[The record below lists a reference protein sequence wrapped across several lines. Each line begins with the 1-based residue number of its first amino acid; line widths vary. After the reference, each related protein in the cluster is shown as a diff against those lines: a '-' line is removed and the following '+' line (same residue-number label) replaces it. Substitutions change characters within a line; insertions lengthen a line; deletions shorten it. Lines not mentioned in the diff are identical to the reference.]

1 MSFTH
6 PQWLNALFL
15 IPILAGLFLFGARRR
30 RQALVEFAGGR
41 LAESLAPGRS
51 WRKGLSKAALRT
63 GGFALLVVA
72 LAGPQLGSQLVKV
85 ERVGIDLVIALDT
98 SMSMLAEDMKPNRL
112 ERAKQEIIDL
122 IQRLKGDRVG
132 LVVFAGDAFA
142 LCPLTVDY
150 DAALML
156 VQTAD
161 VDVVSEP
168 GTALQRAIEKST
180 ALFPQTGKAD
190 RVIILVTDGEGHEGD
205 PVAEAKKAAE
215 KGVRI
220 YTIGIGNP
228 SGEIIPLRGTD
239 GSIGGYKK
247 DDSGETVLTRLDE
260 KTLEEIARAA
270 GGRYFPATRE
280 GLELKVLYREIS
292 GMEQKAIKGEFLERK
307 KDRFGW
313 FLAGAFVLLGLDVLT
328 VPRGSTKNR
337 AKGKILHTG
346 AAGAVLLVVLAVLS
360 SPASAKGIDGKRV
373 KSGNQYY
380 RSGEYQKALVLYKES
395 LGDTTKLAEHAEGV
409 LYNEANALHMM
420 ERFPEALQK
429 YHESFSEDTVQ
440 TGRML
445 YNRANTLAKMGNIP
459 EAVESYVQALR
470 YLPDDLDTRHNL
482 ELALRMM
489 QENNQQ
495 QEQQRQQ
502 QQEGSEQKQQGE
514 NNTDKQQQQK
524 DQQQQDEGD
533 SQSEQEKNQTQQQS
547 DSMQTRPQ
555 PSQRDSTAARPELPE
570 STQTIQLSRDD
581 ALRLLKLLEEQ
592 EKELQ
597 KEKRK
602 AAFIRVPRSGK
613 DW

>member
-1 MSFTH
+1 MSFAH

-15 IPILAGLFLFGARRR
+15 VPALAALFLYGARRR
-30 RQALVEFAGGR
+30 RRSLVEFTGDR
-41 LAESLAPGRS
+41 LAESLAPGRN
-51 WRKGLSKAALRT
+51 WRKALSKAVLRA
-63 GGFALLVVA
+63 GGYSLLVIA

-98 SMSMLAEDMKPNRL
+98 STSMLAEDMKPNRL
-112 ERAKQEIIDL
+112 ERAKQEIVDF
-122 IQRLKGDRVG
+122 IQGLKGDRVG
-132 LVVFAGDAFA
+132 IVVFAGDAFA

-168 GTALQRAIEKST
+168 GTALERAIEKSA
-180 ALFPQTGKAD
+180 ALFPQTGKTD

-205 PVAEAKKAAE
+205 AVAEAKKAAE
-215 KGVRI
+215 KDIRV

-228 SGEIIPLRGTD
+228 SGDIIPLRGTD

-247 DDSGETVLTRLDE
+247 DDTGETVLTRLDE
-260 KTLEEIARAA
+260 KTLEDVARST

-307 KDRFGW
+307 KDRFAW
-313 FLAGAFVLLGLDVLT
+313 FLAGAFLLLGLDVATLANGSAKK
-328 VPRGSTKNR
+328 RG
-337 AKGKILHTG
+337 KGRVLHTG
-346 AAGAVLLVVLAVLS
+346 RSAAILIVVLAFMA
-360 SPASAKGIDGKRV
+360 SPAAAAKVDGKRV

-380 RSGEYQKALVLYKES
+380 RSGEYEKALVLYKEA
-395 LGDTTKLAEHAEGV
+395 LGDTTKLPEHAEGV
-409 LYNEANALHMM
+409 TYNEANTFHMM
-420 ERFPEALQK
+420 NRYPEALGK
-429 YHESFSEDTVQ
+429 YHESVSEDTVQ

-445 YNRANTLAKMGNIP
+445 YNRGNTLSKMGNLS
-459 EAVESYVQALR
+459 EAAESYMQALR
-470 YLPDDLDTRHNL
+470 YLPDDADARHNL

-489 QENNQQ
+489 QENKEK
-495 QEQQRQQ
+495 QEQQQQ
-502 QQEGSEQKQQGE
+502 QQNSGENKQGE
-514 NNTDKQQQQK
+514 NENDQEQQQQK
-524 DQQQQDEGD
+524 DQQQNQEK
-533 SQSEQEKNQTQQQS
+533 SQSEESRQQAKQ
-547 DSMQTRPQ
+547 DSMQTQ
-555 PSQRDSTAARPELPE
+555 PSRRDSTGASPELPE
-570 STQTIQLSRDD
+570 STQTIRLSRED

-602 AAFIRVPRSGK
+602 AAFVRVPRSGK

>member
-1 MSFTH
+1 MSFAH
-6 PQWLNALFL
+6 PQWLNALLL
-15 IPILAGLFLFGARRR
+15 IPVLAGLFHYGTRRR
-30 RQALVEFAGGR
+30 RQSLVAFTGDR

-51 WRKGLSKAALRT
+51 WRKALSKAALRV
-63 GGFALLVVA
+63 GGYSLLVIA
-72 LAGPQLGSQLVKV
+72 LSGPQMGSQLVKV

-112 ERAKQEIIDL
+112 ERARQEIVDL
-122 IQRLKGDRVG
+122 IQGLKGDRVG
-132 LVVFAGDAFA
+132 IVVFAGDAFA

-161 VDVVSEP
+161 VNAVSEP
-168 GTALQRAIEKST
+168 GTALSRAIEKSA
-180 ALFPQTGKAD
+180 ALFPQTEKAD

-215 KGVRI
+215 KGIRI
-220 YTIGIGNP
+220 HTIGIGNP
-228 SGEIIPLRGTD
+228 SGDIIPLRGTD

-247 DDSGETVLTRLDE
+247 DDTGETVLTRLDE
-260 KTLEEIARAA
+260 KTLEEVARAT

-313 FLAGAFVLLGLDVLT
+313 FLAGAFLLLGLDVLT
-328 VPRGSTKNR
+328 VARGSTRKR
-337 AKGKILHTG
+337 VKGKVLHTG
-346 AAGAVLLVVLAVLS
+346 AAAVLLVALALVA
-360 SPASAKGIDGKRV
+360 SPASAKGINGKRV

-380 RSGEYQKALVLYKES
+380 RSGEYEKALVLYKEA

-409 LYNEANALHMM
+409 TYNEANTLHMM
-420 ERFPEALQK
+420 NRYPEALQK
-429 YHESFSEDTVQ
+429 YHESVSEDTVQ

-445 YNRANTLAKMGNIP
+445 YNRGNTLVRMGSLP

-470 YLPDDLDTRHNL
+470 YLPDDSDARHNL

-489 QENNQQ
+489 QENKQKQEQEQNQQ
-495 QEQQRQQ
+495 QQQN
-502 QQEGSEQKQQGE
+502 SEQEQQGE
-514 NNTDKQQQQK
+514 NKNDQQQQQQK
-524 DQQQQDEGD
+524 DQQQDQEKP
-533 SQSEQEKNQTQQQS
+533 QSEKEKQQAQQP
-547 DSMQTRPQ
+547 DSMQAQPQ
-555 PSQRDSTAARPELPE
+555 PSTRDSTAARPELPE
-570 STQTIQLSRDD
+570 STQTIQLSRED

-602 AAFIRVPRSGK
+602 AAFIRVSRSGK